1 MPGTAASAIIE
12 GVDRASSLT
21 GQLQRGFRWLRFEP
35 ELEVVYRLEQFRD
48 RVGYLRVSLAVL
60 AGILLLL
67 FQVDN
72 GVMPRVS
79 GQMPVIA
86 RFGVMVPAL
95 AVAFA
100 LTFLGR
106 AEIWYPRI
114 LSVLAPIALIA
125 IAWLGLFAWGLGEDR
140 LFVRLIIGTIAVYFV
155 LGLSF
160 RIAFTANVIALITY
174 TGLAIALAM
183 PAPQLVHYVCVL
195 FASSLICAMGA
206 YNLEHARRTAWLE
219 GQLLAET
226 ALQDGLTGIHNR
238 RRLDEHLQRIW
249 QQCVR
254 EHKPIALLF
263 ADLDHFK
270 AYNDRY
276 GHQAGDEALKAVAS
290 VLAQHARRPL
300 DLAARFGGEEFAVV
314 LFDTTREHALRIGEE
329 ILEDVRR
336 LGIAHADSSAAPV
349 LTISI
354 GIACVVPVA
363 RRSCAG
369 LLQLADQA
377 LYAAK
382 DGGRNQA
389 RLLEAEY
396 EHMQTGYFHRE
407 KLGGRPGQ

>member
-1 MPGTAASAIIE
+1 MQGPAVSATIQ

-21 GQLQRGFRWLRFEP
+21 GQLQRGFPWLRFEP
-35 ELEVVYRLEQFRD
+35 DLEGVYRQQQFRD
-48 RVGYLRVSLAVL
+48 RVGYLRVSLAIL
-60 AGILLLL
+60 AGLLLLL
-67 FQVDN
+67 FRVDH
-72 GVMPRVS
+72 GVMPEIS

-86 RFGVMVPAL
+86 RFGVLVPMLAL
-95 AVAFA
+95 AFA

-114 LSVLAPIALIA
+114 LSVLAPIALLA
-125 IAWLGLFAWGLGEDR
+125 IAWLGLWAWGLGEGR
-140 LFVRLIIGTIAVYFV
+140 LFVRLIIGTIAVYFL
-155 LGLSF
+155 LGVSF
-160 RIAFTANVIALITY
+160 RIAFAANFIAIAGY
-174 TGLAIALAM
+174 AWLAIALAM

-195 FASSLICAMGA
+195 LVSSLICAMGA

-238 RRLDEHLQRIW
+238 RRLDEHLQRVW
-249 QQCVR
+249 QQSVR
-254 EHKPIALLF
+254 EHKPLALLF
-263 ADLDHFK
+263 GDIDHFK

-276 GHQAGDEALKAVAS
+276 GHQAGDEALKAVAL

-300 DLAARFGGEEFAVV
+300 DLAARFGGEEFAIV
-314 LFDTTREHALRIGEE
+314 LFDTSREHALRIGEE
-329 ILEDVRR
+329 ILEEVRR
-336 LGIAHADSSAAPV
+336 LGIVHTDSSAASV

-396 EHMQTGYFHRE
+396 EHMQTGYFRRE
-407 KLGGRPGQ
+407 ILGGGPDQ